1 MNKIP
6 ILGDCA
12 GLQSLRCD
20 AAKVELVK
28 TSLSVTL
35 CDDIRCDEKCV
46 DVDVENHTRGQM
58 LQNFFCPYLT
68 NVHNKLQCLSL
79 ASLHSLV
86 LCSRLSPEPTQVKH
100 LSGAPL

>member
-6 ILGDCA
+6 FLGDCA

-46 DVDVENHTRGQM
+46 DVDVENHTRAKCKKTFTTV
-58 LQNFFCPYLT
+58 NYE
-68 NVHNKLQCLSL
+68 
-79 ASLHSLV
+79 
-86 LCSRLSPEPTQVKH
+86 CS
-100 LSGAPL
+100 